1 MSNKVYQL
9 HDENGNGILPM
20 TVADAVACGHQSL
33 TQVLMKLLGK
43 LDEIQQQ
50 INNLSESNNEK
61 LTQLITDVADLKERM
76 NYEVIW
82 IVFYKWIKDGGWKF
96 PILFYFFHNEIHFV
110 QYNL

>member
-20 TVADAVACGHQSL
+20 TVADAVACGNQSL

-50 INNLSESNNEK
+50 INNLSESTNDK
-61 LTQLITDVADLKERM
+61 FTQLLSDVADLKERM
-76 NYEVIW
+76 NYEV
-82 IVFYKWIKDGGWKF
+82 V
-96 PILFYFFHNEIHFV
+96 
-110 QYNL
+110 

>member
-20 TVADAVACGHQSL
+20 TVADAVACGNQSL

-61 LTQLITDVADLKERM
+61 FTKLIADVADLKERM
-76 NYEVIW
+76 NYEVVRFIF
-82 IVFYKWIKDGGWKF
+82 IMYKGWGQKI
-96 PILFYFFHNEIHFV
+96 PILFYFSITKCLLCSTI
-110 QYNL
+110 YR

>member
-20 TVADAVACGHQSL
+20 TVADAVACGNQSL

-50 INNLSESNNEK
+50 INNLSESTNDK
-61 LTQLITDVADLKERM
+61 FTQLIADVADLKERM
-76 NYEVIW
+76 NYEVVWFI
-82 IVFYKWIKDGGWKF
+82 FY
-96 PILFYFFHNEIHFV
+96 NV
-110 QYNL
+110 

>member
-20 TVADAVACGHQSL
+20 TVADAVACGNQSL

-50 INNLSESNNEK
+50 INNLSDSSNEK
-61 LTQLITDVADLKERM
+61 FTQLLTDVADLKERM
-76 NYEVIW
+76 NYEV
-82 IVFYKWIKDGGWKF
+82 V
-96 PILFYFFHNEIHFV
+96 
-110 QYNL
+110 